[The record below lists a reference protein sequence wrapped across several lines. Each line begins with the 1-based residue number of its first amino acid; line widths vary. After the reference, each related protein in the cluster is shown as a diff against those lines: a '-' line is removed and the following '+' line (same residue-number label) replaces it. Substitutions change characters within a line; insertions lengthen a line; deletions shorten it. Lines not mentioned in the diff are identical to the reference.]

1 MFSRSQ
7 PCLRSRR
14 ISAALDSVAVASN
27 EPPLLFL
34 YPRWF
39 TASTRNDRPAAS
51 INTHRLGSDDRR
63 PSSSFLS
70 SRCCPKCRLPT
81 ATSTRRWL
89 SSAAPLS
96 SPGVAQEESNDTKT
110 EASIAH
116 DEGQGKVSSTIL
128 DDGLRQTSTTN
139 HGAPAD
145 DVSTPRAEPNTDSAT
160 SPPPSA
166 VDLRPVSEQTS
177 SEQLVRRVVGA
188 TARGRQART
197 RQKSTTKSTE
207 NRPVHFRRQIFVN
220 LVKRL
225 SATERKKLRY
235 GRHVSK
241 YATQRRQWRKRVH
254 WTDLVQRLDDLE
266 QDTRVWSKHVRH
278 KVLHLPEETVALMGG
293 MLRMEENIWHVPI
306 HNGCQIRVLD
316 PAESEGLHRKVIIT
330 GTKRVIELVES
341 GILKA
346 QIRQERGDPLVE
358 VQKPLVPIVPS
369 VEAMRRRGLTV
380 PLIRGVWVRGV
391 DRTRAKQDALEP
403 VRADEIPKPSPF
415 TVKKFAEYVEDIVTS
430 VDLQP
435 LQKDAYDNA
444 EVSHVEMVEKMLV
457 ALFYD
462 EANQKFIST
471 GAANMALEYLC
482 KHEFLS
488 SARRVLAKCESV
500 ATPDTYNILLQSA
513 ADRQDLNVFHYILHS
528 MARLHVQPNDKTWIA
543 FLRCIVSPNIK
554 AKVMH
559 HMESKGLLA
568 RSETLRSAL
577 QLTVHDS
584 LVMHLERGGKV
595 SEFIEMLNQYYGP
608 KWQSALIIN
617 QMFRQLLAKKDT
629 STMLQLAEICE
640 AQRLPVDGMT
650 LRLMITFFSSDIQK
664 ALWFLFRYTNPY
676 RHRINPKAVEKLF
689 LIAFKDRSLN
699 VCRVLWRYA
708 CTKGSV
714 SRKMKDA
721 VVKSAVRNQIK
732 EDGNPITNM
741 WEFNSGK
748 VIVGLE
754 LGQEHEIGLP
764 GEIMGLVPSGFEDSP
779 AASLVGYRPTESDRQ
794 RQKDLA
800 LALVKRDMEAGPM
813 YRFAEPLSYLL
824 EAAAVLDDQWNH
836 TPRPLSWF
844 LQNAIRVPI
853 EKRVYVAE
861 GYSKYYS

>member
-39 TASTRNDRPAAS
+39 TATTRNDRPAAS

-63 PSSSFLS
+63 PSSLLS
-70 SRCCPKCRLPT
+70 SRCCPKCCLPT
-81 ATSTRRWL
+81 DTSTRRWL

-96 SPGVAQEESNDTKT
+96 SSGVAQAESNDTKK
-110 EASIAH
+110 EESIAQ
-116 DEGQGKVSSTIL
+116 DEGQGKASSKNHN
-128 DDGLRQTSTTN
+128 DGLTQTSTTN
-139 HGAPAD
+139 RRAPAD
-145 DVSTPRAEPNTDSAT
+145 DVSTLRAEPNTDSAT
-160 SPPPSA
+160 SPLPPS
-166 VDLRPVSEQTS
+166 VDLLPVSEQGL
-177 SEQLVRRVVGA
+177 SEQLVRRVAGA
-188 TARGRQART
+188 TARGKRAKT
-197 RQKSTTKSTE
+197 RRKSTTH
-207 NRPVHFRRQIFVN
+207 RPVHFHRHIFVN
-220 LVKRL
+220 LAKRL
-225 SATERKKLRY
+225 SSTERKKLRY
-235 GRHVSK
+235 GRHVQN
-241 YATQRRQWRKRVH
+241 YAAERGQRRKRVH
-254 WTDLVQRLDDLE
+254 WTDIVQRLHDLE

-278 KVLHLPEETVALMGG
+278 KVLRLPEETVALTGG

-358 VQKPLVPIVPS
+358 VQKSPVPIVPS
-369 VEAMRRRGLTV
+369 VEAMQRRGLTV
-380 PLIRGVWVRGV
+380 PLIRGVWARGV
-391 DRTRAKQDALEP
+391 DKMRAKQDALEP
-403 VRADEIPKPSPF
+403 LRADEVPKPSTF
-415 TVKKFAEYVEDIVTS
+415 TVKKLAEYVEDIVRS
-430 VDLQP
+430 ADLQYSR
-435 LQKDAYDNA
+435 KDASDNG
-444 EVSHVEMVEKMLV
+444 EVSHEEIVEKMLV

-471 GAANMALEYLC
+471 GAVNTALDYLC

-488 SARRVLAKCESV
+488 SARRVLAKCEAV
-500 ATPDTYNILLQSA
+500 ATADTYNILLRSA
-513 ADRQDLNVFHYILHS
+513 ANRQDLNVFHYILDS
-528 MARLHVQPNDKTWIA
+528 MARLHVPPNDNTWIA
-543 FLRCIVSPNIK
+543 FLQCIVSPNIK

-559 HMESKGLLA
+559 HMESKGLLS
-568 RSETLRSAL
+568 RSDTLRSSL

-584 LVMHLERGGKV
+584 LLLHLQRGGKIP
-595 SEFIEMLNQYYGP
+595 EFIEMLNQYYGN

-617 QMFRQLLAKKDT
+617 QMLRQLLAKKDV
-629 STMLQLAEICE
+629 SAMLQLVEICE

-650 LRLMITFFSSDIQK
+650 LKLMVTFFSSDIQK

-676 RHRINPKAVEKLF
+676 RHRINSETVEKLF
-689 LIAFKDRSLN
+689 LIAFKNKSLN

-708 CTKGSV
+708 CTKRSV

-721 VVKSAVRNQIK
+721 VVRSAVRNQIK
-732 EDGNPITNM
+732 EDGNTITNM
-741 WEFNSGK
+741 REFNSGK
-748 VIVGLE
+748 VIIGLE
-754 LGQEHEIGLP
+754 LGQKHEIGLP
-764 GEIMGLVPSGFEDSP
+764 GKIMGLVPSGFEDNP
-779 AASLVGYRPTESDRQ
+779 AASLVGYRPTESSRQ

-800 LALVKRDMEAGPM
+800 LALIKRDMEAGPM
-813 YRFAEPLSYLL
+813 YHLAEPLPFLL
-824 EAAAVLDDQWNH
+824 EAAAVLDNQWSQ

-853 EKRVYVAE
+853 KKRE
-861 GYSKYYS
+861 YSM